1 MMAQPPLLG
10 GGALAGGDQGEEEA
24 AVAAVMDAA
33 EAAGQPPAA
42 AAEAEVEIEVPA
54 SRLCRMPNCAFVSK
68 LGTVPGPNAAAATV
82 NKYWAAQATQFS
94 KHANHM
100 TGHRGVP
107 PATFLAA
114 HADAN
119 TSPWSARL
127 RECDLC
133 STVQGKHNWAAH
145 LQSVAHLQATA
156 AAADAL
162 AAAGA
167 ALPPPPLLPPAAA
180 TYDWGLQVG
189 TPLRACLDNLSIDT
203 ILGHQLL
210 TLKHSSREWRKPF
223 AKALNFVLNGLRTS
237 VSVVPQ
243 TAESTSESAA
253 WSKLMHLVPC
263 LLLAPDG
270 KVTRAQRFASFACG
284 NWSALLTT
292 TLAYVDKVAAAP
304 RATPSLEH
312 QRQRMSHTARQPGGI
327 ARASR
332 ATANGFVSSSPHSPA
347 TLEALQ
353 LKHPPGPPAADL
365 AEAVAAG
372 SVVAE
377 AELAAQPPTSNRR
390 MSRVFTW
397 KAIRTSVMSTS
408 ADVAPGLSGLRIL
421 HLQQL
426 ARYGCS
432 AESNSIF
439 KHLAWLAQELF
450 LRPDSLPDD
459 FWSLFSA
466 ARLSA
471 VGEKAR
477 PIACGDTVRRIIG
490 RVYCHHN
497 KERFSR
503 YFEAVGQYGVAA
515 QSGAEKMG
523 LTAQLVHEGGGTVVS
538 IDGRNAF
545 NALRREVML
554 RHLAKHAPDAFAF
567 ASRIYSGQPSLRFS
581 LEGQATAVEVLSC
594 QGVQQGDPLGPLL
607 FAIAM
612 YPIMQRFRQHHRFQH
627 LALPAFLDDLAIC
640 CLTSDGLS
648 SDLTALREAYEWLV
662 VQLQQSGIEVNMDK
676 TVCLLPAGAAAL
688 TPAAEQHRHREWAS
702 EQLGGVK
709 VTPAAGIRLV
719 GVPVGSAQFASEFVA
734 SSLRDPSA
742 DRQLRE
748 IVLCRD
754 TQLSFTLLRMCYLT
768 RGTFL
773 ARNVPPSASE
783 GEFRRFDAITVAAV
797 AGVAQEPSATTPS
810 SVQDDGQPDDW
821 AAALAYIR
829 AEGWGGNS
837 PVSFSTLQQL
847 QIQLQQASGGMG
859 IPSFA
864 NRCHAAYVGRTLAVV
879 RGVLAGLP
887 DAQREVM
894 APRLLQTPSVQGLRL
909 SVAALQQLGIDPQSL
924 ETLLPAELLAWA
936 ASPLDMVAVANWSAW
951 LSADAD
957 AQEAELP
964 RRLQAALSHAIER
977 VLLTDFRRQLA
988 EIVVTATRV
997 RALARHLS
1005 QSSKGAAA
1013 FLSTMPSF
1021 DRHRSMTGAEYREA
1035 MRRYLDQCKPD
1046 PLGLCSHDTCTQP
1059 HTAIHARRCSRT
1071 GEQTFRH
1078 DAVKVLVADVLK
1090 AGLRLQGVTV
1100 EDHMFAEFGY
1110 PDLRMDVTAHGNQ
1123 CRCPNFNEAGILE
1136 SNAAQAL
1143 ARVHNAIMVDV
1154 AVVDET
1160 GPTYTAAAAGQP
1172 CSALQAGTAAAHKTK
1187 AKFETYRGKYNPSSH
1202 TLFAAVLEQS
1212 GAGSR
1217 QLHLLVKM
1225 LAEYESEKSDGA
1237 FAVSACVQRWRQRL
1251 SVTLQ
1256 RVISQSES
1264 RLLSKVRRPLVPGGD
1279 APVLDRYQRVHLLS
1293 RLELQPAVQPLL
1305 A

>member
-10 GGALAGGDQGEEEA
+10 GGALAGVAQGEE
-24 AVAAVMDAA
+24 AVAAVIGAAVAMDQQPAVAA
-33 EAAGQPPAA
+33 E
-42 AAEAEVEIEVPA
+42 EEVPA
-54 SRLCRMPNCAFVSK
+54 FRCCGMPNCNFVSK
-68 LGTVPGPNAAAATV
+68 RGTVPGPNASADTV
-82 NKYWAAQATQFS
+82 KKYYLAQATQFA
-94 KHANHM
+94 KHANII
-100 TGHRGVP
+100 TGHIGVP

-114 HADAN
+114 HADNAVY
-119 TSPWSARL
+119 PWCTHL
-127 RECDLC
+127 RACVAC
-133 STVQGKHNWAAH
+133 KTVHGKHNWAKH
-145 LQSVAHLQATA
+145 VASAGHKDA
-156 AAADAL
+156 AAAEAL
-162 AAAGA
+162 AAADGA
-167 ALPPPPLLPPAAA
+167 PPPPPFLPPPAGGV
-180 TYDWGLQVG
+180 TYDWGLQEG
-189 TPLRACLDNLSIDT
+189 SPQRACLDSLTIKT

-210 TLKHSSREWRKPF
+210 TLKHSAREWREPF
-223 AKALNFVLNGLRTS
+223 AKAYDFVLNGLRTS
-237 VSVVPQ
+237 VSMLPQ
-243 TAESTSESAA
+243 RAATRSESAA
-253 WSKLMHLVPC
+253 WSKLRHLVPC

-270 KVTRAQRFASFACG
+270 KVARAQRFATFASG
-284 NWSALLTT
+284 NWAALLTA

-304 RATPSLEH
+304 RTPPTLEH
-312 QRQRMSHTARQPGGI
+312 QRQRMTHTARQPGGI

-332 ATANGFVSSSPHSPA
+332 ATANGFASSSPHSAA

-365 AEAVAAG
+365 AEAVATG
-372 SVVAE
+372 SLAAA
-377 AELAAQPPTSNRR
+377 AELAAQPPTSSRR
-390 MSRVFTW
+390 MSRVFTS
-397 KAIRTSVMSTS
+397 KTIRTSVMSTS
-408 ADVAPGLSGLRIL
+408 ADVAPGLCGLRIL

-432 AESNSIF
+432 AVVNSIF
-439 KHLAWLAQELF
+439 KHLAWLAQEAF
-450 LRPDSLPDD
+450 LHPDNLPDD

-497 KERFSR
+497 KERFSK

-523 LTAQLVHEGGGTVVS
+523 LTAQLVHEAEGTVVS

-567 ASRIYSGQPSLRFS
+567 VSMIYSGQPSLRFS
-581 LEGQATAVEVLSC
+581 LVGQASAVEVLSQ

-612 YPIMQRFRQHHRFQH
+612 YPIMQSFRQHCRFQH
-627 LALPAFLDDLAIC
+627 LALPAFLDDLGIC
-640 CLTSDGLS
+640 CLTSNGLTD
-648 SDLTALREAYEWLV
+648 DLAALREAYEWLV
-662 VQLQQSGIEVNMDK
+662 VQLQQSGIEVNVDK

-688 TPAAEQHRHREWAS
+688 APAAEQHRYREWAS

-709 VTPAAGIRLV
+709 VTTAAGIRLV
-719 GVPVGSAQFASEFVA
+719 GVPVGSAQFATDFVA
-734 SSLRDPSA
+734 AALRDPSA

-754 TQLSFTLLRMCYLT
+754 TQLSFTLLRLCYLT

-773 ARNVPPSASE
+773 ARNVPPSASAA
-783 GEFRRFDAITVAAV
+783 EFKRFDAITVAAV

-810 SVQDDGQPDDW
+810 SVQEDGQPDDW
-821 AAALAYIR
+821 ASTLAYIR
-829 AEGWGGNS
+829 AQHWEGNS
-837 PVSFSTLQQL
+837 PVSFSALQQL

-859 IPSFA
+859 ISSFA
-864 NRCHAAYVGRTLAVV
+864 SRCHAAYVGRTLTVI

-887 DAQREVM
+887 AAQRDVM
-894 APRLLQTPSVQGLRL
+894 APRLLQTASVQGLSL
-909 SVAALQQLGIDPQSL
+909 SVAALRGLGVDPQSL
-924 ETLLPAELLAWA
+924 EGLIPAELLAWT
-936 ASPLDMVAVANWSAW
+936 ASPDDPLSVANWSGW
-951 LSADAD
+951 LSTDAD
-957 AQEAELP
+957 AQETELP

-977 VLLTDFRRQLA
+977 TLLADFRSKLA
-988 EIVVTATRV
+988 EIDVAETRV

-1013 FLSTMPSF
+1013 FLSTIPCF
-1021 DRHRSMTGAEYREA
+1021 DKHRSMQGAEFREA
-1035 MRRYLDQCKPD
+1035 LRRWLDECKPD
-1046 PLGLCSHDTCTQP
+1046 PGGMCSHDTCTQP
-1059 HTAIHARRCSRT
+1059 HTAVHARRCSRT

-1078 DAVKVLVADVLK
+1078 DAVKVMVADVLK
-1090 AGLRLQGVTV
+1090 AVLRLQGVTV
-1100 EDHMFAEFGY
+1100 EDRMFAEFGC

-1123 CRCPNFNEAGILE
+1123 CKCPSFDEAGIPVN
-1136 SNAAQAL
+1136 NAALTL
-1143 ARVHNAIMVDV
+1143 ARVSNAIMIDV

-1160 GPTYTAAAAGQP
+1160 GPTYTATTVGHP
-1172 CSALQAGTAAAHKTK
+1172 SSALQAGTAAAHKTK

-1225 LAEYESEKSDGA
+1225 LAEFESERSDGA

-1256 RVISQSES
+1256 RAVSQSES

-1279 APVLDRYQRVHLLS
+1279 APVLDRYQRVHLLR
-1293 RLELQPAVQPLL
+1293 RLDLQPAEQLLL